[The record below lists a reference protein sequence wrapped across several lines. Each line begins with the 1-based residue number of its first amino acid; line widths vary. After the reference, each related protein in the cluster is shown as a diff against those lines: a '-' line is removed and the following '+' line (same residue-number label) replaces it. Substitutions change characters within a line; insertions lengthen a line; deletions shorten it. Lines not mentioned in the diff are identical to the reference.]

1 MLLRPP
7 FASNC
12 DAALNDHKCATLLFW
27 YWATRPGDSVANSV
41 TTCELVGSSFNSSE
55 VMTVPDVA
63 EVVSMSGVP
72 ELTSTLSVAAP
83 TSSWTSI
90 SLSSAVCSV
99 TPPRSAVLNPGAF
112 TVKRSEEHTSE
123 LQSRGHLVCRL
134 LLEKKKNN

>member
-27 YWATRPGDSVANSV
+27 YWATRPGDRVANSV
-41 TTCELVGSSFNSSE
+41 TTCEFVGSSFNSSE

-83 TSSWTSI
+83 TSSWNSI
-90 SLSSAVCSV
+90 SL
-99 TPPRSAVLNPGAF
+99 
-112 TVKRSEEHTSE
+112 RSEERRVGKE
-123 LQSRGHLVCRL
+123 CRSRWAPYHL
-134 LLEKKKNN
+134 KKKIV

>member
-99 TPPRSAVLNPGAF
+99 TPPRSAVL
-112 TVKRSEEHTSE
+112 RSEEHTSE
-123 LQSRGHLVCRL
+123 LQSPMYLVCRL
-134 LLEKKKNN
+134 LLEKKKKQ

>member
-72 ELTSTLSVAAP
+72 ELTSTLFVVAP

-90 SLSSAVCSV
+90 SLSSAVCRRDAAALGGSE
-99 TPPRSAVLNPGAF
+99 PRRLRSGKDPAVRIQ
-112 TVKRSEEHTSE
+112 RSSS
-123 LQSRGHLVCRL
+123 LGYWLS
-134 LLEKKKNN
+134 